1 MIMKKIFTY
10 LAVLLWLSQIINVSA
25 EPTIEIGDPCM
36 ERPKYLCTWEFD
48 DGDRFWWPGQ
58 PVTWEE
64 VEEYLD

>member
-25 EPTIEIGDPCM
+25 KPKVEIGDPCM

-48 DGDRFWWPGQ
+48 DGDRFLVAG
-58 PVTWEE
+58 TTG
-64 VEEYLD
+64 YLGRSRRIS